1 MAGIQRHR
9 DRGAELARVDSAG
22 QLASS
27 AGNAIVA
34 AAKVGRILGRSG
46 WRLARQLP
54 GAQVVERE
62 AQRLQRAAVTEV
74 RRILDVPQNVFNIA
88 TSEETRAV
96 LLIQNQTEGAP
107 LRSAMGELLQ
117 RSTGTDR
124 DASQEY
130 LFGTIISQ
138 LVPDEARLVASL
150 ADGRPRPTID
160 VIDKSRSGAVLL
172 AHASTAGTA
181 AGVAEPRNTPTYLAR
196 LRSFGLVEFGPEDER
211 LGPQYDAL
219 ARDETVRAAQATARR
234 SSSTRLRRG
243 TVRLTAL
250 GAAFWAATDP
260 ARGDSAADAGR
271 AAGADRAALPSSPPF
286 S

>member
-1 MAGIQRHR
+1 MQHSGKGPSVAGLQRHR
-9 DRGAELARVDSAG
+9 ESGAELARADSAG
-22 QLASS
+22 QLVSS

-46 WRLARQLP
+46 WRIARQLP

-74 RRILDVPQNVFNIA
+74 RRMLDVPQNVFNIA

-96 LLIQNQTEGAP
+96 LLIQNQRDGAP
-107 LRSAMGELLQ
+107 LRSAMGELLE
-117 RSTGTDR
+117 RSSGTDR
-124 DASQEY
+124 GASQEY

-150 ADGRPRPTID
+150 SDGRPRATVD

-172 AHASTAGTA
+172 AHASTAGAA

-211 LGPQYDAL
+211 LGPEYDAL
-219 ARDETVRAAQATARR
+219 ARDETVCAAQATARR
-234 SSSTRLRRG
+234 TSSTRLRRG
-243 TVRLTAL
+243 SVRLSPL

-260 ARGDSAADAGR
+260 VR
-271 AAGADRAALPSSPPF
+271 ADRAGLPGSPPA